1 MLNFDD
7 AYVDL
12 SSCGASARFLFWAM
26 ACAALYDDAGGL
38 ARSAKVL
45 AKQFHIS
52 EKSVNVALAEL
63 AYVGAVSRLS
73 KISGRGRPAVTY
85 ALLPQFVKSLSAG
98 NIAFGDHAELL
109 KQLFSGDDM
118 VVGAQGAEPQQRDEP
133 FEAPDVVRSNSLG
146 RRGRL
151 SSPNRLLFA
160 VLLYRSDRFGV
171 VQIGFPEL
179 SRYTGMDATQLKHRV
194 RRLMNL
200 GLIRQQIPGLSSS
213 IFSSGR
219 ISSTYFLNLNSPVLK
234 ATDIS
239 VVVHLAHNWDGK
251 DANHANV
258 VRYDVNDHVKSLG
271 LRSIETPLGV
281 IRFLAGQ
288 RRAVFVVLQ
297 LMLYRYATHLLSGH
311 WNLLAT
317 EKVPADTRLWGMI
330 EECFRQPP
338 SGGCDGELS
347 RHDWDQVCGYF
358 YKLAVEIA
366 CEFRS
371 RFDQSNWIDFDS
383 VNVCILPTAD
393 DLGYKAIT
401 LMLRPAPS
409 HLDRFAVFQERR
421 LGDVKRLPYKDEAEL
436 PVQNRFDFGLAG
448 SPG

>member
-7 AYVDL
+7 VGVDL
-12 SSCGASARFLFWAM
+12 SGCGASARFLFGAM
-26 ACAALYDDAGGL
+26 ACRALYGSAGGS
-38 ARSAKVL
+38 AISAKAL

-52 EKSVNVALAEL
+52 ERSVNHALAEL
-63 AYVGAVSRLS
+63 VHASAVSQLS
-73 KISGRGRPAVTY
+73 KVSGRGRPAITY
-85 ALLPQFVKSLSAG
+85 ALAPRFVKSLSAG

-118 VVGAQGAEPQQRDEP
+118 VVSALGAEPQKRDEK
-133 FEAPDVVRSNSLG
+133 FEAPDVVRSKSPG

-179 SRYTGMDATQLKHRV
+179 SRYTGMDAAQLKHRV

-213 IFSSGR
+213 IFSLGR
-219 ISSTYFLNLNSPVLK
+219 ISSTYFLNLNSPVFM

-239 VVVHLAHNWDGK
+239 VAVHLAHNWDGK
-251 DANHANV
+251 DTSHANV
-258 VRYDVNDHVKSLG
+258 LRYDVNDHVKGLG
-271 LRSIETPLGV
+271 LRTIETPLGV

-288 RRAVFVVLQ
+288 RRAVFAVLQ
-297 LMLYRYATHLLSGH
+297 LMLYRYATHLLSRH
-311 WNLLAT
+311 WNSLTT
-317 EKVPADTRLWGMI
+317 EKAPADATLWGMI
-330 EECFRQPP
+330 EECFRQPT
-338 SGGCDGELS
+338 SGGCDGELF
-347 RHDWDQVCGYF
+347 RHDWDQVCGHF

-383 VNVCILPTAD
+383 VDVCILPTAD

-409 HLDRFAVFQERR
+409 HLDRFAVFQEQR